1 MNIYCV
7 KCKTKTASN
16 ELHRFVSKNSK
27 PMIGGNCVKC
37 SSRKTQLVVENKEK
51 KGGFVFS
58 LPALAAGAAALGS
71 LAGGASTIANS
82 VNQKK
87 AADKYLAEKK
97 RHNLAMEAK
106 KGNGLYLKPAQAR
119 YLYQPKSGKGLYL
132 KTFK

>member
-37 SSRKTQLVVENKEK
+37 SSRKTQFVAEKKEK

-106 KGNGLYLKPAQAR
+106 KGNGLYLKP
-119 YLYQPKSGKGLYL
+119 YQVKAGKGLYL

>member
-16 ELHRFVSKNSK
+16 KLHRFVSKNSK
-27 PMIGGNCVKC
+27 QMIGGNCVKC
-37 SSRKTQLVVENKEK
+37 NSRKTQFVAEKKEK

-119 YLYQPKSGKGLYL
+119 SLYQVKAGKGLYL

>member
-16 ELHRFVSKNSK
+16 ELHRFISKNSK
-27 PMIGGNCVKC
+27 LMIGGNCVEC
-37 SSRKTQLVVENKEK
+37 SSRKTTFVKEK

-106 KGNGLYLKPAQAR
+106 KGNGLYLKP
-119 YLYQPKSGKGLYL
+119 YQVKAGKGLYL
-132 KTFK
+132 KTFKS